1 MGDDLGDDWVAEG
14 LNSGDEGI
22 STTVAA
28 AGKFLIDEI
37 EHAARLERR
46 VLCFGATLDD
56 YVTGVSEAKRATTL
70 RWLPQSR

>member
-1 MGDDLGDDWVAEG
+1 MGDNLGDDWVAEG

-37 EHAARLERR
+37 ETCGEIRTPCDSVWERLW
-46 VLCFGATLDD
+46 
-56 YVTGVSEAKRATTL
+56 TTT
-70 RWLPQSR
+70 

>member
-46 VLCFGATLDD
+46 VLCLGATL
-56 YVTGVSEAKRATTL
+56 ETT
-70 RWLPQSR
+70 